1 MAAAYLSR
9 LGVKTAVVE
18 RRPVLG
24 GAAVTEEIV
33 PGYKFSR
40 ASYVLSLLRPQILT
54 DLELKQHGLKV
65 YLRDPG
71 SYTPVRPDLVK
82 PGGPTSL
89 SLGMSAQRNKEQIA
103 QFSQKDAE
111 IYHKFEEQLDVFA
124 AAVDP
129 LLDNAAVDLRQLG
142 DASFLQKLKM
152 IRENWQLYQSAKIL
166 GPRAAEF
173 YELMTAP
180 TTKILDKW

>member
-1 MAAAYLSR
+1 M
-9 LGVKTAVVE
+9 
-18 RRPVLG
+18 
-24 GAAVTEEIV
+24 
-33 PGYKFSR
+33 
-40 ASYVLSLLRPQILT
+40 
-54 DLELKQHGLKV
+54 
-65 YLRDPG
+65 
-71 SYTPVRPDLVK
+71 K

-89 SLGMSAQRNKEQIA
+89 SLGMSAQRNTEQIS

-111 IYHKFEEQLDVFA
+111 NFQKFEEQLDVFA

-129 LLDNAAVDLRQLG
+129 LLDNAAIDLRSLG
-142 DASFLQKLKM
+142 DASFLQKVQIIKD
-152 IRENWQLYQSAKIL
+152 NWQLVKSAKIL